1 MKIDPKVRLTPRG
14 VKTNGAILSLAHFQ
28 EQEYFSKQIVR
39 LICMEKGDQD
49 IDC

>member
-1 MKIDPKVRLTPRG
+1 MKIENNV
-14 VKTNGAILSLAHFQ
+14 AILSLAHFQ